1 MTLKDDLNRALV
13 ELTRSRE
20 TPVRLGEQGWAQ
32 LVLPMPPGITKPG
45 GPQLTIEVVLSKT
58 GNYFTLLTPLAVL
71 DGRPSAEFFQAL
83 LYRQFS
89 ADQVEGGGF
98 GLSAGGERDRLVA
111 LCHWPLAAI
120 TPEQFATLFR
130 NFVKTALAL
139 IREVKEM
146 ARREP
151 ALVLIYPD

>member
-1 MTLKDDLNRALV
+1 MTLKDDLNRALG
-13 ELTRSRE
+13 ELTRARE
-20 TPVRLGEQGWAQ
+20 TPVSLDEQGWTQ
-32 LVLPMPPGITKPG
+32 LVLPVPPGITKLSSQ
-45 GPQLTIEVVLSKT
+45 QLIIEVVLSKT

-89 ADQVEGGGF
+89 ADQVEGAGF

-111 LCHWPLAAI
+111 LCHWPLPAI
-120 TPEQFATLFR
+120 TPDQFSALFR
-130 NFVKTALAL
+130 NFVKAALAL
-139 IREVKEM
+139 VREVKEM

-151 ALVLIYPD
+151 ALILIYPD

>member
-1 MTLKDDLNRALV
+1 MTVKDDLNRALA

-20 TPVRLGEQGWAQ
+20 TPVSLDEQGWAQ
-32 LVLPMPPGITKPG
+32 LVLPMPPGMTKQG
-45 GPQLTIEVVLSKT
+45 GPQLIIEVVLSKT

-71 DGRPSAEFFQAL
+71 DGKPSAEFFQAL

-98 GLSAGGERDRLVA
+98 GLGAGGERDRLVA

-120 TPEQFATLFR
+120 TPEQFSALFR
-130 NFVKTALAL
+130 NFVKATLAL